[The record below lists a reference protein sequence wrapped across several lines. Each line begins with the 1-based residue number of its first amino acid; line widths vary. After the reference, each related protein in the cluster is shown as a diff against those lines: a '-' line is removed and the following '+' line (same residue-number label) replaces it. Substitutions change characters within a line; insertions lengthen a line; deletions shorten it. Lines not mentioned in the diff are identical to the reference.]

1 MAMKKLVCLFLMLCL
16 MAGCTHTSRN
26 PQLVAVDS
34 MLLSQPDSALA
45 QLRIL
50 HPSFGGTEGGISTAD
65 RMYYNLLL
73 GDACSKCYDTLPSDS
88 IMHEVADFY
97 DAHGTA
103 NEQVRAHYLLGCVY
117 RDLGEAPQALD
128 CYHTAIDRADT
139 TSKDCN
145 YRLLSRVHAQTA
157 SLLCEQMLPYQQ
169 LEELELQYAN
179 AMQAKDTLCALNAKE
194 QMAVV
199 YDLLEYPD
207 SVIIIISEVAEK
219 YKARKDSQ
227 NAAICLGRIIAAQVS
242 LLQFDKARNSINI
255 YESESGLF
263 NQNGEI
269 EHGRELYYGI
279 KGYYYVGIAQ
289 YDSAEYYF
297 CKELRETDDLN
308 NRECAY
314 RGMFLLYQK
323 TGQRDSMAKYAQ
335 LAYETTNAHFNEKQ
349 TDELRHMQAM
359 YNYQRFQKK
368 AEQEEKKA
376 NAYRRIIYAIVFA
389 VLLASYLIYR
399 MAKRQK
405 QKKMQELA
413 QANTAYSA
421 LLSQYSQMQNDLS
434 AAQQGFDNYR
444 TEKEKA
450 IQQLQQE
457 LSSYQ
462 EDAEQQKKWDA
473 SQAMLHDAIVIH
485 LHKMASKACK
495 ATEEEWQSLNQ
506 FAIKNMPAFL
516 DKVCDEEIHL
526 TEKEIKVCI
535 LTRLQFI
542 PTEMAVLLDLSRQRI
557 TNVKA
562 NANKKLFDEA
572 GALTFDSNIHRL

>member
-1 MAMKKLVCLFLMLCL
+1 MKKLVCLFLMLCL

-34 MLLSQPDSALA
+34 MLATRPDSALA
-45 QLRIL
+45 LLRQDFRS
-50 HPSFGGTEGGISTAD
+50 SFGEVEGSSEAD
-65 RMYYNLLL
+65 RMYYYLLL
-73 GDACSKCYDTLPSDS
+73 ADACNKCYDTLPSDS
-88 IMHEVADFY
+88 VMHLVADFY
-97 DAHGTA
+97 DAHGTP

-128 CYHTAIDRADT
+128 CYHTALDRADT
-139 TSKDCN
+139 TASDCN
-145 YRLLSRVHAQTA
+145 YRLLMSVYGQMADLFHRQNLPQDELHALDLSGKCFLACSDTIGYIRSQELKSKAYILMEDTA
-157 SLLCEQMLPYQQ
+157 SIIKNIEETQLLYIKHGYPYMAVRENGLLIDICVQRG
-169 LEELELQYAN
+169 ELQKVT
-179 AMQAKDTLCALNAKE
+179 QLIKE
-194 QMAVV
+194 
-199 YDLLEYPD
+199 YEGLSKLFDN
-207 SVIIIISEVAEK
+207 SGNIEK
-219 YKARKDSQ
+219 
-227 NAAICLGRIIAAQVS
+227 
-242 LLQFDKARNSINI
+242 
-255 YESESGLF
+255 
-263 NQNGEI
+263 
-269 EHGRELYYGI
+269 GREVYYGI
-279 KGYYYVGIAQ
+279 KGEYYLKSNQI
-289 YDSAEYYF
+289 DSAEYYMR
-297 CKELRETDDLN
+297 KLLPYEYKSIAYEGLLSIYQKKGIKDSIVKYVRSYHSAIDQQN
-308 NRECAY
+308 NRN
-314 RGMFLLYQK
+314 RTQIVSQM
-323 TGQRDSMAKYAQ
+323 SS
-335 LAYETTNAHFNEKQ
+335 
-349 TDELRHMQAM
+349 M
-359 YNYQRFQKK
+359 YNYHRLQIK
-368 AEQEEKKA
+368 AKQEEEIA
-376 NAYRRIIYAIVFA
+376 NTYRRIIYAIVFA
-389 VLLASYLIYR
+389 MLLASYLIYHL
-399 MAKRQK
+399 AKRQK

-421 LLSQYSQMQNDLS
+421 LLSQYSQMQDDLS

-495 ATEEEWQSLNQ
+495 ATEEEWRSLNQ

-516 DKVCDEEIHL
+516 DKVCDEEKHL

-562 NANKKLFDEA
+562 NANKKLFNVT
-572 GALTFDSNIHRL
+572 GAQTFDSNIHRL